1 MDNTTYKTLREA
13 GLSHYDAMS
22 SLGLDSRISYFWPSD
37 HKSECERRI
46 RLLHRLRADPELA
59 RAAHIHYKHHPVDWC
74 LDWATTYDPR
84 NATRG
89 LPTLMPF
96 SMFERQ
102 TDLIQFLH
110 SCVLDEENGLIEKA
124 RDMGA
129 TVAASAFSV
138 WLWLYWPGAA
148 IGFGSRKEELVDRL
162 GDPKTI
168 FDKLRSCIRNLPS
181 DLFWPKG
188 FHPDKHMTYMKIIN
202 PSNGAT
208 IAGEAGDNIGRG
220 GRTLIYFKDE
230 AQPVTSLVLTPS
242 GFVQMG
248 EIQPGDKVIG
258 AKGEPVSVTHI
269 NPCGSHETYRV
280 HFSDGTYADC
290 SENHLWTLNK
300 TWGKRETVTRRL
312 SAFKDD
318 YFYESPGGQKQYK
331 YRVPVCK
338 PVQFDNPGE
347 LPLHPYI
354 VGVLLGDGSI
364 KHVPKYRPSFTS
376 IDQEIVDNVSSR
388 LPDDC
393 VLSHSE
399 GTMEY
404 RLNDATGRRG
414 QGKISRASAAIMS
427 AGIAGH
433 GAETKFIPD
442 MYKMSSVTDRIE
454 LLQGLMDTDGSA
466 SGGVASF
473 HSCSERLARDV
484 MFVVQSLGGTAT
496 LNVKP
501 DHRGFRDMFVLHMWI
516 PDVTPFKLTRKI
528 KALRPRKHPTM
539 RTIVNIESLGKQPV
553 KCITVD
559 SPDGLYLT
567 DNFIVTHNSAH
578 YERPE
583 LIEAALG
590 DNTNVQIDISSVN
603 GMGNVFHRRR
613 MAGFEWNPGCTAPPG
628 KTRIFIMDW
637 SDHPGKTQTWYD
649 ARRQKAEDEGLLHVF
664 AQEVDRDYS
673 AAVENILIPAAW
685 VQAAKGAHLKLN
697 LSPSGKRTAGM
708 DVADGGSDVNALCM
722 MRGMLVEHMET
733 LAGDGDDAYYD
744 FHAKAAQR
752 GAHEFWYDVTGIG
765 RAAKVAAKNTENEMP
780 VFAWVPSGAVVN
792 PHESIM
798 GEGDEDVTRTNR
810 DHYATLKAQAWF
822 YLRRRFKK
830 TFDWVRNGIPCDP
843 DDIISLPEKAPW
855 VDKLITELGQV
866 TYGYQSGGKVI
877 VNKAPAGT
885 KSPNMADALVIAAM
899 QPKPNAKVIAR
910 RATPRAGLVQSGAGN
925 YDGL

>member
-1 MDNTTYKTLREA
+1 MIDKSTYQALRDA
-13 GLSHYDAMS
+13 GLSHFDAVS
-22 SLGLDSRISYFWPSD
+22 SAGGDPRISYFWPSD

-46 RLLHRLRADPELA
+46 ILLHRLRADPELA

-188 FHPDKHMTYMKIIN
+188 FHPDKHMTYMKIVN

-208 IAGEAGDNIGRG
+208 IAGEAGDNCGRG
-220 GRTLIYFKDE
+220 GRTLLYFKDE
-230 AQPVTSLVLTPS
+230 
-242 GFVQMG
+242 
-248 EIQPGDKVIG
+248 
-258 AKGEPVSVTHI
+258 
-269 NPCGSHETYRV
+269 
-280 HFSDGTYADC
+280 
-290 SENHLWTLNK
+290 
-300 TWGKRETVTRRL
+300 
-312 SAFKDD
+312 
-318 YFYESPGGQKQYK
+318 
-331 YRVPVCK
+331 
-338 PVQFDNPGE
+338 
-347 LPLHPYI
+347 
-354 VGVLLGDGSI
+354 
-364 KHVPKYRPSFTS
+364 
-376 IDQEIVDNVSSR
+376 
-388 LPDDC
+388 
-393 VLSHSE
+393 
-399 GTMEY
+399 
-404 RLNDATGRRG
+404 
-414 QGKISRASAAIMS
+414 
-427 AGIAGH
+427 
-433 GAETKFIPD
+433 
-442 MYKMSSVTDRIE
+442 
-454 LLQGLMDTDGSA
+454 
-466 SGGVASF
+466 
-473 HSCSERLARDV
+473 
-484 MFVVQSLGGTAT
+484 
-496 LNVKP
+496 
-501 DHRGFRDMFVLHMWI
+501 
-516 PDVTPFKLTRKI
+516 
-528 KALRPRKHPTM
+528 
-539 RTIVNIESLGKQPV
+539 
-553 KCITVD
+553 
-559 SPDGLYLT
+559 
-567 DNFIVTHNSAH
+567 SAH

-613 MAGFEWNPGCTAPPG
+613 MAGVEWEPGKEMPKG
-628 KTRIFIMDW
+628 KTRVFVMQWD
-637 SDHPGKTQTWYD
+637 DHPGKTQEWYD
-649 ARRQKAEDEGLLHVF
+649 TRRQRAEDEGLLHVF

>member
-1 MDNTTYKTLREA
+1 MDLSTYQALREA
-13 GLSHYDAMS
+13 GLSHFDAS
-22 SLGLDSRISYFWPSD
+22 TAVGADPRVSYFWPPD
-37 HKSECERRI
+37 HKSEVERRL
-46 RLLHRLRADPELA
+46 RLLQKLRADPNLA
-59 RAAHIHYKHHPVDWC
+59 RAAHIHYKHNPVDWC

-102 TDLIQFLH
+102 TDLINFLH
-110 SCVLDEENGLIEKA
+110 SCVMDEENGLIEKA

-129 TVAASAFSV
+129 SVAASAFSV

-162 GDPKTI
+162 GDPKTL
-168 FDKLRSCIRNLPS
+168 FDKIRSCIKNLPA

-188 FHPDKHMTYMKIIN
+188 FNPVQHMTYMKVIN
-202 PSNGAT
+202 PANGAT

-230 AQPVTSLVLTPS
+230 AQPLTSRVMTPR
-242 GFVQMG
+242 GYRLMG
-248 EIQPGDKVIG
+248 EILPGDEVIG
-258 AKGEPVSVTHI
+258 SDGRTTVVSHI
-269 NPCGSHETYRV
+269 NPCGEHKTYRV
-280 HFSDGTYADC
+280 SFSDGSFTDC
-290 SENHLWTLNK
+290 SENHLWLLNK
-300 TWGKRETVTRRL
+300 SWGKREQVTLRL
-312 SAFKDD
+312 SDFKNDFV
-318 YFYESPGGQKQYK
+318 YSSPGGQRQYK
-331 YRVPVCK
+331 YRIPVCQ
-338 PVQFDNPGE
+338 PVRFNSDTV
-347 LPLHPYI
+347 LPLHPYV

-364 KHVPKYRPSFTS
+364 KNIPKYRPKFTS
-376 IDQEIVDNVSSR
+376 VDQEIVDNVSSR
-388 LPDDC
+388 LPENC
-393 VLSHSE
+393 VLGHSE
-399 GTMEY
+399 GTIEY
-404 RLNDATGRRG
+404 RINDIAGARG
-414 QGKISRASAAIMS
+414 KGKISRASHAVMS

-442 MYKMSSVTDRIE
+442 IYKMSSVQNRIE

-473 HSCSERLARDV
+473 HTCSERLANDV
-484 MFVVQSLGGTAT
+484 LFLVESLGGTAT
-496 LNVKP
+496 MNVKP
-501 DHRGFRDMFVLHMWI
+501 DRRGFRDMFVLHMCI
-516 PDVTPFKLTRKI
+516 PGVTPFKLTRKI
-528 KALRPRKHPTM
+528 KALRPRKHPVM
-539 RTIVNIESLGKQPV
+539 RTIINVEYIGLQQV
-553 KCITVD
+553 KCITVANA
-559 SPDGLYLT
+559 DGLYLT
-567 DNFIVTHNSAH
+567 DRFIVTHNSAH

-583 LIEAALG
+583 MIEAALG

-613 MAGFEWNPGCTAPPG
+613 MSGFEWNPGCTPPKG

-637 SDHPGKTQTWYD
+637 SDHPAKSQEWYD
-649 ARRQKAEDEGLLHVF
+649 ARRQRAEDEGLMHVF

-685 VQAAKGAHLKLN
+685 VQAARGAHLKLG

-708 DVADGGSDVNALCM
+708 DVADGGSDVNALCF
-722 MRGMLVEHMET
+722 MRGILVEHMET

-744 FHAKAAQR
+744 FHTKAAQR

-765 RAAKVAAKNTENEMP
+765 RAAKVAAKNTENAMP
-780 VFAWVPSGAVVN
+780 VFAWVPSGGVVN
-792 PHESIM
+792 PAQSIM
-798 GEGDEDVTRTNR
+798 GETEDDVTRTNR

-830 TFDWVRNGIPCDP
+830 TYDWVKNNIPCDP

-855 VDKLITELGQV
+855 VDKLVTELGQV
-866 TYGYQSGGKVI
+866 TYGYQNGGKVI

-899 QPKPNAKVIAR
+899 QPKPNAKVIR
-910 RATPRAGLVQSGAGN
+910 RRTTPHAGLVQSGAGN
-925 YDGL
+925 YDGM

>member
-1 MDNTTYKTLREA
+1 MIDKSTYQALRDA
-13 GLSHYDAMS
+13 GLSHFDAVS
-22 SLGLDSRISYFWPSD
+22 SAGGDPRVSYFWPSD
-37 HKSECERRI
+37 HKAECERRI

-230 AQPVTSLVLTPS
+230 
-242 GFVQMG
+242 
-248 EIQPGDKVIG
+248 
-258 AKGEPVSVTHI
+258 
-269 NPCGSHETYRV
+269 
-280 HFSDGTYADC
+280 
-290 SENHLWTLNK
+290 
-300 TWGKRETVTRRL
+300 
-312 SAFKDD
+312 
-318 YFYESPGGQKQYK
+318 
-331 YRVPVCK
+331 
-338 PVQFDNPGE
+338 
-347 LPLHPYI
+347 
-354 VGVLLGDGSI
+354 
-364 KHVPKYRPSFTS
+364 
-376 IDQEIVDNVSSR
+376 
-388 LPDDC
+388 
-393 VLSHSE
+393 
-399 GTMEY
+399 
-404 RLNDATGRRG
+404 
-414 QGKISRASAAIMS
+414 
-427 AGIAGH
+427 
-433 GAETKFIPD
+433 
-442 MYKMSSVTDRIE
+442 
-454 LLQGLMDTDGSA
+454 
-466 SGGVASF
+466 
-473 HSCSERLARDV
+473 
-484 MFVVQSLGGTAT
+484 
-496 LNVKP
+496 
-501 DHRGFRDMFVLHMWI
+501 
-516 PDVTPFKLTRKI
+516 
-528 KALRPRKHPTM
+528 
-539 RTIVNIESLGKQPV
+539 
-553 KCITVD
+553 
-559 SPDGLYLT
+559 
-567 DNFIVTHNSAH
+567 SAH

-798 GEGDEDVTRTNR
+798 GDGDEDVTRTNR

>member
-1 MDNTTYKTLREA
+1 MIDKSTYDALREA
-13 GLSHYDAMS
+13 GLSHFDAVTS
-22 SLGLDSRISYFWPSD
+22 VGGDPRVSYFWPPD
-37 HKSECERRI
+37 HKSEVVRRLK
-46 RLLHRLRADPELA
+46 LLQRLRADPVLA
-59 RAAHIHYKHHPVDWC
+59 RGAHVHYKHNPVDWC

-102 TDLIQFLH
+102 TDLIKFLH

-168 FDKLRSCIRNLPS
+168 FDKLRSCIKNLPS

-188 FHPDKHMTYMKIIN
+188 FNPVQHMTYMKIIN
-202 PSNGAT
+202 PANGAT

-230 AQPVTSLVLTPS
+230 A
-242 GFVQMG
+242 
-248 EIQPGDKVIG
+248 
-258 AKGEPVSVTHI
+258 
-269 NPCGSHETYRV
+269 
-280 HFSDGTYADC
+280 
-290 SENHLWTLNK
+290 
-300 TWGKRETVTRRL
+300 
-312 SAFKDD
+312 
-318 YFYESPGGQKQYK
+318 
-331 YRVPVCK
+331 
-338 PVQFDNPGE
+338 
-347 LPLHPYI
+347 
-354 VGVLLGDGSI
+354 
-364 KHVPKYRPSFTS
+364 
-376 IDQEIVDNVSSR
+376 
-388 LPDDC
+388 
-393 VLSHSE
+393 
-399 GTMEY
+399 
-404 RLNDATGRRG
+404 
-414 QGKISRASAAIMS
+414 
-427 AGIAGH
+427 
-433 GAETKFIPD
+433 
-442 MYKMSSVTDRIE
+442 
-454 LLQGLMDTDGSA
+454 
-466 SGGVASF
+466 
-473 HSCSERLARDV
+473 
-484 MFVVQSLGGTAT
+484 
-496 LNVKP
+496 
-501 DHRGFRDMFVLHMWI
+501 
-516 PDVTPFKLTRKI
+516 
-528 KALRPRKHPTM
+528 
-539 RTIVNIESLGKQPV
+539 
-553 KCITVD
+553 
-559 SPDGLYLT
+559 
-567 DNFIVTHNSAH
+567 AH

-613 MAGFEWNPGCTAPPG
+613 MSGFEWNPGCAPPKG

-637 SDHPGKTQTWYD
+637 SDHPAKPQTWYD
-649 ARRQKAEDEGLLHVF
+649 ARRQRAEDEGLMHVF

-685 VQAAKGAHLKLN
+685 VQAARGAHIKLGI
-697 LSPSGKRTAGM
+697 SPSGKRTAGM

-722 MRGMLVEHMET
+722 MRGILVEHMET

-744 FHAKAAQR
+744 FHTKAAQR

-765 RAAKVAAKNTENEMP
+765 RAAKVAAKNNENAMP

-792 PHESIM
+792 PAQSIM
-798 GEGDEDVTRTNR
+798 GESEDDVTRTNR

-830 TFDWVRNGIPCDP
+830 TYDWVRNGIECDP
-843 DDIISLPEKAPW
+843 DEIISLPEKAPW
-855 VDKLITELGQV
+855 VDKLVTELGQV
-866 TYGYQSGGKVI
+866 TYGYKIGGKVI

-899 QPKPNAKVIAR
+899 QPKPNAKVIR
-910 RATPRAGLVQSGAGN
+910 RRTTPHAGIMQSGAGN
-925 YDGL
+925 YDGM

>member
-1 MDNTTYKTLREA
+1 MIDKATYTALIHA
-13 GLSHYDAMS
+13 GLSHQNALISVGADP
-22 SLGLDSRISYFWPSD
+22 RIMHFTPVDY
-37 HKSECERRI
+37 KAECERRI
-46 RLLHRLRADPELA
+46 RLLQRLRKDPELA
-59 RAAHIHYKHHPVDWC
+59 FAAHTHYKHNPIDWC
-74 LDWATTYDPR
+74 LDWAVTYDPR
-84 NATRG
+84 NATRD

-96 SMFERQ
+96 AMFPRQ
-102 TDLIQFLH
+102 VDLVQFLH
-110 SCVLDEENGLIEKA
+110 SAVLDEENGLIEKA

-129 TVAASAFSV
+129 TWVASAFSV

-162 GDPKTI
+162 GDSKCI
-168 FDKLRSCIRNLPS
+168 FEKVRSIIRNLPS

-230 AQPVTSLVLTPS
+230 
-242 GFVQMG
+242 
-248 EIQPGDKVIG
+248 
-258 AKGEPVSVTHI
+258 
-269 NPCGSHETYRV
+269 
-280 HFSDGTYADC
+280 
-290 SENHLWTLNK
+290 
-300 TWGKRETVTRRL
+300 
-312 SAFKDD
+312 
-318 YFYESPGGQKQYK
+318 
-331 YRVPVCK
+331 
-338 PVQFDNPGE
+338 
-347 LPLHPYI
+347 
-354 VGVLLGDGSI
+354 
-364 KHVPKYRPSFTS
+364 
-376 IDQEIVDNVSSR
+376 
-388 LPDDC
+388 
-393 VLSHSE
+393 
-399 GTMEY
+399 
-404 RLNDATGRRG
+404 
-414 QGKISRASAAIMS
+414 
-427 AGIAGH
+427 
-433 GAETKFIPD
+433 
-442 MYKMSSVTDRIE
+442 
-454 LLQGLMDTDGSA
+454 
-466 SGGVASF
+466 
-473 HSCSERLARDV
+473 
-484 MFVVQSLGGTAT
+484 
-496 LNVKP
+496 
-501 DHRGFRDMFVLHMWI
+501 
-516 PDVTPFKLTRKI
+516 
-528 KALRPRKHPTM
+528 
-539 RTIVNIESLGKQPV
+539 
-553 KCITVD
+553 
-559 SPDGLYLT
+559 
-567 DNFIVTHNSAH
+567 SAH

-637 SDHPGKTQTWYD
+637 SDHPGKTQTWHD

-685 VQAAKGAHLKLN
+685 VQAAKGAHIKLN

-744 FHAKAAQR
+744 FHAKVAQR

-780 VFAWVPSGAVVN
+780 VFAWVPSGSVVN

>member
-1 MDNTTYKTLREA
+1 MIDKSTYQALRDA
-13 GLSHYDAMS
+13 GLSHFDAVS
-22 SLGLDSRISYFWPSD
+22 SAGGDPRISYFWPSD

-220 GRTLIYFKDE
+220 GRSLLYFKDE
-230 AQPVTSLVLTPS
+230 
-242 GFVQMG
+242 
-248 EIQPGDKVIG
+248 
-258 AKGEPVSVTHI
+258 
-269 NPCGSHETYRV
+269 
-280 HFSDGTYADC
+280 
-290 SENHLWTLNK
+290 
-300 TWGKRETVTRRL
+300 
-312 SAFKDD
+312 SAWYD
-318 YFYESPGGQKQYK
+318 
-331 YRVPVCK
+331 
-338 PVQFDNPGE
+338 
-347 LPLHPYI
+347 
-354 VGVLLGDGSI
+354 
-364 KHVPKYRPSFTS
+364 
-376 IDQEIVDNVSSR
+376 
-388 LPDDC
+388 
-393 VLSHSE
+393 
-399 GTMEY
+399 
-404 RLNDATGRRG
+404 
-414 QGKISRASAAIMS
+414 
-427 AGIAGH
+427 
-433 GAETKFIPD
+433 
-442 MYKMSSVTDRIE
+442 
-454 LLQGLMDTDGSA
+454 
-466 SGGVASF
+466 
-473 HSCSERLARDV
+473 
-484 MFVVQSLGGTAT
+484 
-496 LNVKP
+496 
-501 DHRGFRDMFVLHMWI
+501 
-516 PDVTPFKLTRKI
+516 
-528 KALRPRKHPTM
+528 
-539 RTIVNIESLGKQPV
+539 
-553 KCITVD
+553 
-559 SPDGLYLT
+559 
-567 DNFIVTHNSAH
+567 
-578 YERPE
+578 RPE

-798 GEGDEDVTRTNR
+798 GEADEDVTRTNR

>member
-1 MDNTTYKTLREA
+1 MIDKSTYDALRDA
-13 GLSHYDAMS
+13 GLSHFDAVS
-22 SLGLDSRISYFWPSD
+22 SAGGDPRVSYFWPPD
-37 HKSECERRI
+37 HKSEVERRL
-46 RLLHRLRADPELA
+46 RLLQRLRADPVLA
-59 RAAHIHYKHHPVDWC
+59 RAAHVHYKHNPVDWC

-102 TDLIQFLH
+102 TDLIKFLH

-148 IGFGSRKEELVDRL
+148 VGFGSRKKELVDQL
-162 GDPKTI
+162 GDPKCI
-168 FDKLRSCIRNLPS
+168 FDKLRSCIKNLPS

-188 FHPDKHMTYMKIIN
+188 FNPVQHMTYMKIIN
-202 PSNGAT
+202 PANGAT
-208 IAGEAGDNIGRG
+208 IVGESGDNIGRG

-230 AQPVTSLVLTPS
+230 
-242 GFVQMG
+242 
-248 EIQPGDKVIG
+248 
-258 AKGEPVSVTHI
+258 
-269 NPCGSHETYRV
+269 
-280 HFSDGTYADC
+280 
-290 SENHLWTLNK
+290 
-300 TWGKRETVTRRL
+300 
-312 SAFKDD
+312 
-318 YFYESPGGQKQYK
+318 
-331 YRVPVCK
+331 
-338 PVQFDNPGE
+338 
-347 LPLHPYI
+347 
-354 VGVLLGDGSI
+354 
-364 KHVPKYRPSFTS
+364 
-376 IDQEIVDNVSSR
+376 SS
-388 LPDDC
+388 
-393 VLSHSE
+393 
-399 GTMEY
+399 
-404 RLNDATGRRG
+404 
-414 QGKISRASAAIMS
+414 
-427 AGIAGH
+427 
-433 GAETKFIPD
+433 
-442 MYKMSSVTDRIE
+442 
-454 LLQGLMDTDGSA
+454 
-466 SGGVASF
+466 
-473 HSCSERLARDV
+473 
-484 MFVVQSLGGTAT
+484 
-496 LNVKP
+496 
-501 DHRGFRDMFVLHMWI
+501 
-516 PDVTPFKLTRKI
+516 
-528 KALRPRKHPTM
+528 
-539 RTIVNIESLGKQPV
+539 
-553 KCITVD
+553 
-559 SPDGLYLT
+559 
-567 DNFIVTHNSAH
+567 H

-583 LIEAALG
+583 MIEAALG

-613 MAGFEWNPGCTAPPG
+613 MAGVEWEPGCAPPEG
-628 KTRIFIMDW
+628 RTRVFVMDW
-637 SDHPGKTQTWYD
+637 SDHPAKSQHWYNM
-649 ARRQKAEDEGLLHVF
+649 RRQRAEDEGLLHIF

-685 VQAAKGAHLKLN
+685 VQAAKGAHLKLG

-744 FHAKAAQR
+744 FHAKAAKR

-798 GEGDEDVTRTNR
+798 GEGDNDVTRTNR
-810 DHYATLKAQAWF
+810 DHYYSLKAQAWF

-830 TFDWVRNGIPCDP
+830 TYDWVRNGIPCDP

-910 RATPRAGLVQSGAGN
+910 RVTPRAGLVQSGAGN
-925 YDGL
+925 FDGL

>member
-1 MDNTTYKTLREA
+1 MIDKSTYQALRDA
-13 GLSHYDAMS
+13 GLSHFDAVS
-22 SLGLDSRISYFWPSD
+22 SAGGDPRISYFWPSD
-37 HKSECERRI
+37 HKAECERRI
-46 RLLHRLRADPELA
+46 RLLHRLRADSELA

-230 AQPVTSLVLTPS
+230 
-242 GFVQMG
+242 
-248 EIQPGDKVIG
+248 
-258 AKGEPVSVTHI
+258 
-269 NPCGSHETYRV
+269 
-280 HFSDGTYADC
+280 
-290 SENHLWTLNK
+290 
-300 TWGKRETVTRRL
+300 
-312 SAFKDD
+312 
-318 YFYESPGGQKQYK
+318 
-331 YRVPVCK
+331 
-338 PVQFDNPGE
+338 
-347 LPLHPYI
+347 
-354 VGVLLGDGSI
+354 
-364 KHVPKYRPSFTS
+364 
-376 IDQEIVDNVSSR
+376 
-388 LPDDC
+388 
-393 VLSHSE
+393 
-399 GTMEY
+399 
-404 RLNDATGRRG
+404 
-414 QGKISRASAAIMS
+414 
-427 AGIAGH
+427 
-433 GAETKFIPD
+433 
-442 MYKMSSVTDRIE
+442 
-454 LLQGLMDTDGSA
+454 
-466 SGGVASF
+466 
-473 HSCSERLARDV
+473 
-484 MFVVQSLGGTAT
+484 
-496 LNVKP
+496 
-501 DHRGFRDMFVLHMWI
+501 
-516 PDVTPFKLTRKI
+516 
-528 KALRPRKHPTM
+528 
-539 RTIVNIESLGKQPV
+539 
-553 KCITVD
+553 
-559 SPDGLYLT
+559 
-567 DNFIVTHNSAH
+567 SAH

-830 TFDWVRNGIPCDP
+830 TFDWVRNDIPCDP

>member
-1 MDNTTYKTLREA
+1 MIDKATYTALIHA
-13 GLSHYDAMS
+13 GLSHQNALISVGADP
-22 SLGLDSRISYFWPSD
+22 RIMHFTPVDY
-37 HKSECERRI
+37 KAECERRI
-46 RLLHRLRADPELA
+46 RLLQRLRKDPELA
-59 RAAHIHYKHHPVDWC
+59 FAAHTHYKHNPVDWC
-74 LDWATTYDPR
+74 LDWAVTYDPR
-84 NATRG
+84 NATRD

-96 SMFERQ
+96 AMFPRQ
-102 TDLIQFLH
+102 VDLVQFLH
-110 SCVLDEENGLIEKA
+110 SAVLDEENGLIEKA

-129 TVAASAFSV
+129 TWVASAFSV

-162 GDPKTI
+162 GDSKCI
-168 FDKLRSCIRNLPS
+168 FEKVRSIIRNLPS

-230 AQPVTSLVLTPS
+230 
-242 GFVQMG
+242 
-248 EIQPGDKVIG
+248 
-258 AKGEPVSVTHI
+258 
-269 NPCGSHETYRV
+269 
-280 HFSDGTYADC
+280 
-290 SENHLWTLNK
+290 
-300 TWGKRETVTRRL
+300 
-312 SAFKDD
+312 
-318 YFYESPGGQKQYK
+318 
-331 YRVPVCK
+331 
-338 PVQFDNPGE
+338 
-347 LPLHPYI
+347 
-354 VGVLLGDGSI
+354 
-364 KHVPKYRPSFTS
+364 
-376 IDQEIVDNVSSR
+376 
-388 LPDDC
+388 
-393 VLSHSE
+393 
-399 GTMEY
+399 
-404 RLNDATGRRG
+404 
-414 QGKISRASAAIMS
+414 
-427 AGIAGH
+427 
-433 GAETKFIPD
+433 
-442 MYKMSSVTDRIE
+442 
-454 LLQGLMDTDGSA
+454 
-466 SGGVASF
+466 
-473 HSCSERLARDV
+473 
-484 MFVVQSLGGTAT
+484 
-496 LNVKP
+496 
-501 DHRGFRDMFVLHMWI
+501 
-516 PDVTPFKLTRKI
+516 
-528 KALRPRKHPTM
+528 
-539 RTIVNIESLGKQPV
+539 
-553 KCITVD
+553 
-559 SPDGLYLT
+559 
-567 DNFIVTHNSAH
+567 SAH

-685 VQAAKGAHLKLN
+685 VQAAKGAHIKLN

-744 FHAKAAQR
+744 FHVKAAQR